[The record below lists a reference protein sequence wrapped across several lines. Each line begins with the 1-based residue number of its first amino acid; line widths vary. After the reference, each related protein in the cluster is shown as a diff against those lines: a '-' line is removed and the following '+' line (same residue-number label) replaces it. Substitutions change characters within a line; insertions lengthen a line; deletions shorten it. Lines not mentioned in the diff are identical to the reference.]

1 MIPVSGA
8 PGHMPEDPD
17 ETAGSTDHAGDAYLA
32 RWARDMPLLLRFAP
46 ALEAQFTADRY
57 ASYYPVARLS
67 LAMALGFY
75 LSFTLI
81 DLFTYRH
88 YTDGWFHL
96 TIFAGCAPSVIALL
110 AVTYLPSRDRWYP
123 PLAVVAI
130 IINAV
135 CLVALTSFET
145 VSGRNPPQQILI
157 MHLLYDFFLL
167 GVRFWLAVPIALST
181 AFAYVGAQIMMGQQP
196 ELIYEYSFMM
206 FATVALCSLSA
217 RLLEITERRSWLQ
230 ARLLRDLSEHDAL
243 TGLVNHRALYGRCE
257 KLLRQGDRE
266 QVNVALA
273 MVDLDYFKAYNDHF
287 GHLAGDNCLRAVA
300 GALKGTARRPLDI
313 AARPGG
319 EEFAI
324 VWFDVTEQWAQ
335 ERAESLRLAIAELQ
349 IPHPTSPSGVVT
361 ASIGLAVQAADREV
375 SPQSLIE
382 RADKALYAAK
392 EGGRNQLRL
401 SQQDEFREQGGKKSL

>member
-8 PGHMPEDPD
+8 PGHMPENPD
-17 ETAGSTDHAGDAYLA
+17 EPSDRTDDAGDAYLA
-32 RWARDMPLLLRFAP
+32 RWAKAMPLLLRFAP

-57 ASYYPVARLS
+57 ASHYPVARLS

-75 LSFTLI
+75 ASFTLI
-81 DLFTYRH
+81 DFHTYRN
-88 YTDGWFHL
+88 YIDPWFQL
-96 TIFAGCAPSVIALL
+96 TVYGGALPAVLALL
-110 AVTYLPSRDRWYP
+110 VVTYLPGRDRWYP
-123 PLAVVAI
+123 PLALFTISVNAI
-130 IINAV
+130 
-135 CLVALTSFET
+135 CLVALTSYET
-145 VSGRNPPQQILI
+145 ASGKNPPQQILI

-167 GVRFWLAVPIALST
+167 GVRFWLAVPIALIT
-181 AFAYVGAQIMMGQQP
+181 AFAYVAVQILVGQEP

-243 TGLVNHRALYGRCE
+243 TGLVNHRALYERCE

-300 GALKGTARRPLDI
+300 GALKATARRPLDI

-324 VWFDVTEQWAQ
+324 IWFGVTEQWAKD
-335 ERAESLRLAIAELQ
+335 RAESLRMAIADLQ

-375 SPQSLIE
+375 TPQMLIE

-392 EGGRNQLRL
+392 EGGRNQLQL
-401 SQQDEFREQGGKKSL
+401 SPGE